1 MKPTTLVIDCLTQE
15 IIERE
20 MTDAEYEQYST
31 IAAQFIAERPEVTE

>member
-1 MKPTTLVIDCLTQE
+1 MRPKTLITDCLTQE

-31 IAAQFIAERPEVTE
+31 TAAQFIAERPTE